1 MDLRKYLS
9 LALLSSI
16 LFLFAS
22 CGMPTYHDYQDEIAI
37 SSVSSVGGITYKA
50 GFRLTLSDP
59 TILDKL
65 DSNTPSI
72 LLMYSLYPQGVSTG
86 FSSQFLS
93 YYKGG
98 SSTHHN
104 GSPAVF
110 DEGRLNNVEYSYEGT
125 TLHLYGMTGND
136 GSSLYDAPLYSYG
149 PIIWWKGDSG
159 IDSENEVAYPY
170 WYFMIDVSNS
180 NSADSSFNFVLD
192 VWKADSS
199 GNAQLVADDIQLY
212 SYSGQPYYAQ
222 YSSSV
227 SSRLD
232 YEYYREKSPN
242 EDIYVNLFCA
252 CCVLPGDGS
261 EYSNIYW
268 SSLTSD
274 SFSI

>member
-1 MDLRKYLS
+1 MRKYLS
-9 LALLSSI
+9 LAFLTSI

-37 SSVSSVGGITYKA
+37 SSVSSVGGVSYKA
-50 GFRLTLSDP
+50 GFRLTLSDS
-59 TILDKL
+59 TILDTL
-65 DSNTPSI
+65 DSKTPSI
-72 LLMYSLYPQGVSTG
+72 LLMYSLYPQGVSPS

-110 DEGRLNNVEYSYEGT
+110 DDGRLSNVEYTYEGT
-125 TLHLYGMTGND
+125 TLHLYGMTGED
-136 GSSLYDAPLYSYG
+136 GSSLYDAPQYTYG
-149 PIIWWKGDSG
+149 PINWWIEDSN
-159 IDSENEVAYPY
+159 NEKVLAYPY

-180 NSADSSFNFVLD
+180 NTTDSSFNFVLD

-212 SYSGQPYYAQ
+212 SYAGQPFYAQ
-222 YSSSV
+222 YFSSISN
-227 SSRLD
+227 RLD
-232 YEYYREKSPN
+232 YEYYREQSQN

-252 CCVLPGDGS
+252 CCVLPGDS
-261 EYSNIYW
+261 SDYSNIYW